1 MILIDPKRIPRHVAI
16 IMDGNGRWAKKRG
29 LNRIKGHQKGA
40 DAVKEIVQTSNEIGV
55 SWLTLYAFSEENWKR
70 PKTEVKLLMNLLK
83 KYLKRELKEMLDN
96 GIRLQAIG
104 RIEKLPAGTREILL
118 DSIEKTASN
127 NKMVLTLALSYGGK
141 QEIVDAVKK
150 IGKQIEK
157 GEITSNDISEKT
169 ITRYLYDAGMPE
181 PDLLIRTSGE
191 YRISNF
197 LLWQIAYTEIYIT
210 PILWPDF
217 NRKEYLQA
225 IEDYRKRERRFGGTL
240 ETDQYFDPGERMKKC
255 I

>member
-96 GIRLQAIG
+96 GIRLQTIG
-104 RIEKLPAGTREILL
+104 RIEKLPAGIREILL

-157 GEITSNDISEKT
+157 GEITSNDISEET
-169 ITRYLYDAGMPE
+169 ITHQ
-181 PDLLIRTSGE
+181 
-191 YRISNF
+191 N
-197 LLWQIAYTEIYIT
+197 
-210 PILWPDF
+210 
-217 NRKEYLQA
+217 
-225 IEDYRKRERRFGGTL
+225 ER
-240 ETDQYFDPGERMKKC
+240 
-255 I
+255 